1 MFSDP
6 KDNVNKFSLNSGDF
20 VADFGAG
27 SGFYTLAAS
36 DVVGDSGKVYA
47 IDVQKDLLLK
57 IKNIANAQHKTNI
70 DVVWADLEHLGGTKL
85 RSMSLDAVIAANVF
99 FQFENKENP
108 CLEIKRILKKG
119 GRVLLIDWS
128 SSFGGIGPHPDS
140 VFNAGKA
147 KELFIKNGFEYDKE
161 ISAGT
166 QHYGIIFRNK

>member
-6 KDNVNKFSLNSGDF
+6 KDNVSKFSLNHGDF

-36 DVVGDSGKVYA
+36 DAVGGDGKVYA

-57 IKNIANAQHKTNI
+57 IKNLANAQHRTNI
-70 DVVWADLEHLGGTKL
+70 DVIWADLEHLGGTKL
-85 RSMSLDAVIAANVF
+85 RSMSLDAVIAANIF

-119 GRVLLIDWS
+119 GRVLVVDWS
-128 SSFGGIGPHPDS
+128 SSFGGVGPNTDS
-140 VFNAGKA
+140 VFDVEKT
-147 KELFIKNGFEYDKE
+147 KELFIKNGFEYDRE
-161 ISAGT
+161 ISAGA
-166 QHYGIIFRNK
+166 QHYGVVFRNK